1 MSSIPEIRS
10 DIRAL
15 RAIVNAG
22 VDVPDWAINAI
33 WRWFFDQ
40 ELKVPLPI
48 MPLSEAERRDLAEEI
63 LSEMD
68 ERFVALEKQA
78 ESMTSEDAAD
88 LNQTDDGQKVND
100 LWRELAGCYAHAIN
114 SSVTVLTDEEEEIAY
129 SNIISVLIASS
140 GISEEELYQ
149 RIKHDGSTR
158 MMLRRSGIDP
168 DRLLGG

>member
-1 MSSIPEIRS
+1 M
-10 DIRAL
+10 
-15 RAIVNAG
+15 
-22 VDVPDWAINAI
+22 PDWAINAL

-48 MPLSEAERRDLAEEI
+48 MPLSDTERRELAGEI
-63 LSEMD
+63 LHEM
-68 ERFVALEKQA
+68 EGLFLELEKAA
-78 ESMTSEDAAD
+78 ESDGEENVD
-88 LNQTDDGQKVND
+88 LNQTEAGIKVNN

-114 SSVTVLTDEEEEIAY
+114 KSVTVLTDEEEEVAY
-129 SNIISVLIASS
+129 TNIIPVLIASS

-158 MMLRRSGIDP
+158 MMLRKSGIDP